1 MADSGSGEGKVRRT
15 GRSGGSGSCSPG
27 VLLERR
33 INKKKKEKLLVTQLL
48 KMTNFVKL
56 IRYKINK
63 IYCIEIDNIN
73 IILMNIMGSSKIAT
87 KQVT

>member
-1 MADSGSGEGKVRRT
+1 
-15 GRSGGSGSCSPG
+15 
-27 VLLERR
+27 
-33 INKKKKEKLLVTQLL
+33 
-48 KMTNFVKL
+48 MTNFVKL

-87 KQVT
+87 KQET